1 MDDLRERIFAIRCE
15 SEFESLCMEVF
26 HLQYH
31 NNKVYKQ
38 WCDLLGKNADVV
50 KCIDDIPFLP
60 IGFFRTHKVVAFSEE
75 PAGFFRSSGTTSES
89 KSTHWIRDF
98 GIYERSFT
106 LAFEQFFSKAEDY
119 CIVAMLPHYQQQ
131 GNSSLIYMIEGLIK
145 QSSYS
150 ASGFYPF
157 DLEKVRD
164 VLTENEKN
172 GTPTILFGVSYA
184 LLDLAERYSF
194 DLKHTL
200 VFETG
205 GMKGRRK
212 EMSKKELHS
221 VLCKAF
227 GVKSIASEYGMCE
240 LFSQAYSKS
249 EGVFYSPSWLKVVIR
264 ETTDPFENCPLG
276 KTGIINLID
285 LANID
290 TCSFIASEDL
300 GRMQSD
306 GGFEVLGRAYKSV
319 VKGCNLMY
327 EQAIEGF
334 LPHFEKKL

>member
-1 MDDLRERIFAIRCE
+1 MGRMDDLRERIFATSCE
-15 SEFESLCMEVF
+15 SEFENLCMEVF
-26 HLQYH
+26 RLQYR

-38 WCDLLGKNADVV
+38 WCDLLEKDAEKV

-60 IGFFRTHKVVAFSEE
+60 ISFFKTHKVVAFSEE
-75 PAGFFRSSGTTSES
+75 PVGFFRSSGTTSEN
-89 KSTHWIRDF
+89 KSTHWIKDF
-98 GIYERSFT
+98 EIYERSFS
-106 LAFEQFFSKAEDY
+106 LAFEQFFSKPKDY
-119 CIVAMLPHYQQQ
+119 CIVAILPNYQMQQ
-131 GNSSLIYMIEGLIK
+131 NSSLIYMIEGLIK
-145 QSSYS
+145 QSSRS

-164 VLTENEKN
+164 VLRENEKN
-172 GTPTILFGVSYA
+172 AVPTILFGVTYA

-212 EMSKKELHS
+212 EMPKKELHS

-227 GVKSIASEYGMCE
+227 GIKSIASEYGMCE

-249 EGVFYSPSWLKVVIR
+249 DGVFYAPSWLRVVIR
-264 ETTDPFENCPLG
+264 ETNDPFANCSFG
-276 KTGIINLID
+276 RTGIINLID

-290 TCSFIASEDL
+290 TCSFIASEDI
-300 GRMQSD
+300 GRMQPD
-306 GGFEVLGRAYKSV
+306 GGFEVLGRADNSI

-327 EQAIEGF
+327 EQAIESF
-334 LPHFEKKL
+334 SPTL